1 MRKFKW
7 RRWPKESKL
16 KYKSPVVC
24 WHSTKKSVELP
35 DRVLEYYEKKEDDK

>member
-7 RRWPKESKL
+7 RRWPKQSKL

-24 WHSTKKSVELP
+24 WHTTKKSVESP
-35 DRVLEYYEKKEDDK
+35 DGVLEYYEKEDDK